1 VGRGSGRALALG
13 AACALLLVG
22 CANNTTFTASEF
34 VDKINSEGLQMELGP
49 RLPTTADARELFVV
63 KLPPLPRE
71 PGHGSSGTLYEYG
84 DNGGAESRMGAC
96 HSSGGL
102 LCYRVQNIVVVL
114 ENGGLEAARLSVAVR
129 RLASSD

>member
-1 VGRGSGRALALG
+1 VLG
-13 AACALLLVG
+13 AACALVLLG

-34 VDKINSEGLQMELGP
+34 VDKINSEGLRMELGP
-49 RLPTTADARELFVV
+49 RQPAGADAREIFVV
-63 KLPPLPRE
+63 RLPPLPRE
-71 PGHGSSGTLYEYG
+71 PDNGATGTLYEYG
-84 DNGGAESRMGAC
+84 GSDGAEDRMRAC